1 MKKNLVVCGMDGSGK
16 TTLIEYL
23 RKDYPQL
30 GEVRRAC
37 TAEGPVEDVVG
48 WTKHDVLYTRERGLY
63 DRHPLVSG
71 RVYPAVLGTPAQYSA
86 RDLFNLTR
94 RWARN
99 TVIVHCDPSLATIK
113 ANLAADKG
121 VQMAGVREHVDE
133 LYRQYYVAL
142 RHLDNDYGLIVWPY
156 DYRAYSEY
164 DLLCQL
170 IERIVL

>member
-1 MKKNLVVCGMDGSGK
+1 MRRNLVIEGMDGSGK

-23 RKDYPQL
+23 RKDYPRL

-37 TAEGPVEDVVG
+37 TAEGPITDIVG

-63 DRHPLVSG
+63 DRHPLVSD
-71 RVYPAVLGTPAQYSA
+71 RVYPAVLGMKAQYTI

-94 RWARN
+94 KWQRN

-113 ANLAADKG
+113 RNLALDTG
-121 VQMAGVREHVDE
+121 VQMDGVREHVDE
-133 LYRQYYVAL
+133 LYRQYYVAT
-142 RHLDNDYGLIVWPY
+142 RHLDNEYGLIVWPY

-164 DLLCQL
+164 DRLCQL